1 MKGKQSGNIASTFVG
16 KKAPQERGPLVMPKL
31 KMAGLRL
38 TSLKVFFYI
47 IKVWEEL
54 IASIK
59 TSTLI

>member
-16 KKAPQERGPLVMPKL
+16 KKERGPLVMPKL

-59 TSTLI
+59 TSTLT